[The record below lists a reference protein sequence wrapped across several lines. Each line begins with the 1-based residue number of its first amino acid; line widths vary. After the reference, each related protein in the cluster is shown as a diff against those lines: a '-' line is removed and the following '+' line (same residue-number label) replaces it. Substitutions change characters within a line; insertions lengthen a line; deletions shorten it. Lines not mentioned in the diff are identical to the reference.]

1 MEARHGGAGPS
12 DSGMLWIEGVAV
24 TVPVDAAFAKSSPY
38 SLRAEDEGFGIYL
51 DGTRLAGATG
61 APRPSFYDLQTD
73 DGTPYWKIAL
83 LHLDSLASTVIQTC
97 IYWGNADQCRF
108 CAIETSLEGGRTIPV
123 KKPEQLAEVALA
135 AKELDGAVDV
145 TLTTGT
151 TRGPDKGALYVGR
164 CARAVK
170 EATGLPVQ
178 AQFEPP
184 DDYSVFKALKDMG
197 VDTVGMH
204 VESFDQ
210 RVLDQVAPAKGRTGV
225 EGYFRAWERA
235 VEVFGRG
242 QVTTYVILGM
252 GEDPEVTVEFC
263 KRAVDIGVYPFVV
276 PLRPS
281 AGSLLESV
289 LPPDPDYVQSVYR
302 QVAPQVIMGGLE
314 SARVKAGCARCN
326 ACSAPRTPTSMTGT
340 RRRCMCWVSG
350 LGSRPVPAVST
361 RSPSRGG
368 GRATAWPCCR
378 RTAGMASA
386 RPWCG
391 SQSGL
396 RRGSAGS

>member
-1 MEARHGGAGPS
+1 MDTRGSSGPAAELGSLIAEVQSLGLRVEAPMEEGRRGGAGPA
-12 DSGMLWIEGVAV
+12 DAGMIWIEGVPV
-24 TVPVDAAFAKSSPY
+24 TFPHVSGFATSSPFV
-38 SLRAEDEGFGIYL
+38 LRRTEREGWGVYR
-51 DGTRLAGATG
+51 DDRRLAGATLP
-61 APRPSFYDLQTD
+61 ARPAFYDLQTA
-73 DGTPYWKIAL
+73 DGVPYWKIAL

-97 IYWGNADQCRF
+97 VYWGNADQCRF
-108 CAIETSLEGGRTIPV
+108 CAIETSLEAGRTIAV
-123 KKPEQLAEVALA
+123 KRPEQLAEVALA

-164 CARAVK
+164 CAQAVK

-184 DDYSVFKALKDMG
+184 EDYSVFEALRDLG

-210 RVLDQVAPAKGRTGV
+210 RILDQVAPAKGRTGV

-252 GEDPEVTVEFC
+252 GEDPELTVESC
-263 KRAVDIGVYPFVV
+263 RRAVDMGVYPFVV

-281 AGSLLESV
+281 AGSLMESV
-289 LPPDPDYVQSVYR
+289 LPPDPGYVRSVYR
-302 QVAPQVIMGGLE
+302 RVAPQVLMSGLE

-326 ACSAPRTPTSMTGT
+326 ACSAMSAFEGRP
-340 RRRCMCWVSG
+340 
-350 LGSRPVPAVST
+350 LGAN
-361 RSPSRGG
+361 
-368 GRATAWPCCR
+368 R
-378 RTAGMASA
+378 RTL
-386 RPWCG
+386 PVL
-391 SQSGL
+391 QL
-396 RRGSAGS
+396 R

>member
-1 MEARHGGAGPS
+1 MDTTGSSGPAAELGSLIAEVQSLGLRVEAPMEEGRRGGAGPA
-12 DSGMLWIEGVAV
+12 DAGMIWIEGFPV
-24 TVPVDAAFAKSSPY
+24 TFPHVSGFATTSPFV
-38 SLRAEDEGFGIYL
+38 LRRTEREGWGVYR
-51 DGTRLAGATG
+51 DDRRLASATLP
-61 APRPSFYDLQTD
+61 ARPAFYDLETA
-73 DGTPYWKIAL
+73 DGVPYWKIAL

-97 IYWGNADQCRF
+97 VYWGNADQCRF
-108 CAIETSLEGGRTIPV
+108 CAIETSLEAGRTIAV
-123 KKPEQLAEVALA
+123 KRPEQLAEVALA

-184 DDYSVFKALKDMG
+184 DDHSVFEALRDLG

-252 GEDPEVTVEFC
+252 GEDPQLTVESC
-263 KRAVDIGVYPFVV
+263 RRAVDMGVYPFVV

-281 AGSLLESV
+281 AGSLMESV
-289 LPPDPDYVQSVYR
+289 LPPDPGYVRSVYR
-302 QVAPQVIMGGLE
+302 RVAPQVLMSGLE

-326 ACSAPRTPTSMTGT
+326 ACSAMSAFEGRP
-340 RRRCMCWVSG
+340 
-350 LGSRPVPAVST
+350 LGAN
-361 RSPSRGG
+361 
-368 GRATAWPCCR
+368 R
-378 RTAGMASA
+378 RTL
-386 RPWCG
+386 PVL
-391 SQSGL
+391 QL
-396 RRGSAGS
+396 R

>member
-1 MEARHGGAGPS
+1 MDTSGNSHSFPDLGPLIAEVQSLGVRVETPMEEGRRGGAGPA
-12 DSGMLWIEGVAV
+12 DAGMIWIEGVPV
-24 TVPVDAAFAKSSPY
+24 TFPHVSGFASSSPY
-38 SLRAEDEGFGIYL
+38 VLRRDEREGWGVYR
-51 DGTRLAGATG
+51 DDQRLADA
-61 APRPSFYDLQTD
+61 ALPARPSFYDRQTAE
-73 DGTPYWKIAL
+73 GIPYWKIAL

-97 IYWGNADQCRF
+97 VYWGNADQCQF

-123 KKPEQLAEVALA
+123 KKPEHLAEVALA
-135 AKELDGAVDV
+135 AKELDGALDV

-164 CARAVK
+164 CASAVK

-184 DDYSVFKALKDMG
+184 DDYSVFEVLRDMG

-210 RVLDQVAPAKGRTGV
+210 RTLDRIAPAKGRTGV

-242 QVTTYVILGM
+242 QVSTYVILGM
-252 GEDPEVTVEFC
+252 GEDPEVTVEGC
-263 KRAVDIGVYPFVV
+263 ERAVEMGVYPFVV

-281 AGSLLESV
+281 PGSLMETT
-289 LPPDPDYVQSVYR
+289 LPPDPEYVQSVYR
-302 QVAPQVIMGGLE
+302 RVAPQVLVGGLE

-326 ACSAPRTPTSMTGT
+326 ACSALSAFEG
-340 RRRCMCWVSG
+340 
-350 LGSRPVPAVST
+350 RPHGAN
-361 RSPSRGG
+361 
-368 GRATAWPCCR
+368 R
-378 RTAGMASA
+378 RTLPVVQV
-386 RPWCG
+386 R
-391 SQSGL
+391 
-396 RRGSAGS
+396 

>member
-1 MEARHGGAGPS
+1 MEEGRRGGAGPA
-12 DSGMLWIEGVAV
+12 DAGMIWIEGIPV
-24 TVPVDAAFAKSSPY
+24 TFPHVSGFASTSPY
-38 SLRAEDEGFGIYL
+38 VLRREQREGWGVYR
-51 DGTRLAGATG
+51 DGRRLAGATLP
-61 APRPSFYDLQTD
+61 ARPSFYDLQTA
-73 DGTPYWKIAL
+73 DGIPYWKIAL

-97 IYWGNADQCRF
+97 IYWGNADQCQF

-151 TRGPDKGALYVGR
+151 TRGPDKGALYIGR

-184 DDYSVFKALKDMG
+184 DDYSVFEALRDMG

-210 RVLDQVAPAKGRTGV
+210 RVLDQVAPAKGRTSV

-242 QVTTYVILGM
+242 QVSTYVILGM
-252 GEDPEVTVEFC
+252 GEDPELTVESC
-263 KRAVDIGVYPFVV
+263 KRAVDLGVYPFVV

-302 QVAPQVIMGGLE
+302 RVAPQVVLGGLE

-326 ACSAPRTPTSMTGT
+326 ACSAMSAFEG
-340 RRRCMCWVSG
+340 
-350 LGSRPVPAVST
+350 RPHGAN
-361 RSPSRGG
+361 
-368 GRATAWPCCR
+368 R
-378 RTAGMASA
+378 RTL
-386 RPWCG
+386 PVL
-391 SQSGL
+391 QL
-396 RRGSAGS
+396 H

>member
-1 MEARHGGAGPS
+1 METGDSTRLSAGLGPLIAEVQSLGLRVEAPMEEGRRGGAGPA
-12 DSGMLWIEGVAV
+12 DAGMIWIEGIPI
-24 TVPVDAAFAKSSPY
+24 TFPHISGFASSSPY
-38 SLRAEDEGFGIYL
+38 VLRREQREGWGVYR
-51 DGTRLAGATG
+51 DDRRLASATLP
-61 APRPSFYDLQTD
+61 ARPSFYDLQTD

-97 IYWGNADQCRF
+97 IYWGNADQCQF

-123 KKPEQLAEVALA
+123 KKPEQLAEVARA

-170 EATGLPVQ
+170 GATGLPVQ

-184 DDYSVFKALKDMG
+184 DDYSVFEALKDMG

-225 EGYFRAWERA
+225 EGYFRAWEQA
-235 VEVFGRG
+235 VKVFGRG

-252 GEDPEVTVEFC
+252 GEDPKVTVESC

-289 LPPDPDYVQSVYR
+289 LSPDPNYVQSVYR

-326 ACSAPRTPTSMTGT
+326 ACSAMSAFEG
-340 RRRCMCWVSG
+340 
-350 LGSRPVPAVST
+350 RPHGAN
-361 RSPSRGG
+361 
-368 GRATAWPCCR
+368 R
-378 RTAGMASA
+378 RTL
-386 RPWCG
+386 PVL
-391 SQSGL
+391 QL
-396 RRGSAGS
+396 R